1 MGTGTA
7 GGASDGNRT
16 HATSLEGW
24 NSTIELHSQTLAFE
38 GILRSLAQRLYIIPQ
53 AKVFVNTFFEIFL
66 KKFSF
71 RQSRKNIQKSL
82 DTYRKM

>member
-1 MGTGTA
+1 
-7 GGASDGNRT
+7 
-16 HATSLEGW
+16 
-24 NSTIELHSQTLAFE
+24 
-38 GILRSLAQRLYIIPQ
+38 
-53 AKVFVNTFFEIFL
+53 VFVNTFFEIFL